1 MLSRLPDKDILMRH
15 CASLFALVL
24 LAAPLGAFAQPAA
37 PAVGRI
43 KVATG
48 TVSLVRGG
56 QTVVAAPG
64 GDVLESDVLRTGA
77 DGRLSVMLK
86 DESRVAL
93 GPNSELA
100 VTRFVYAPEEAQL
113 GLGLRLARGAL
124 SYVSGLIAKLA
135 PEAVRLETPTSII
148 GVRGTH
154 LLLRAGQP

>member
-1 MLSRLPDKDILMRH
+1 MPIPPATTPLRRAAGGAL
-15 CASLFALVL
+15 LVL
-24 LAAPLGAFAQPAA
+24 ALCPGLAAAQGASATAGRVKVASGAASILRAGQPV
-37 PAVGRI
+37 PAV
-43 KVATG
+43 
-48 TVSLVRGG
+48 
-56 QTVVAAPG
+56 PG
-64 GDVLESDVLRTGA
+64 AEVFESDLLRTGP

-100 VTRFVYAPEEAQL
+100 LTRFAYAPNDAQL
-113 GLGLRLARGAL
+113 GLGLRLVRGVL

-135 PEAVRLETPTSII
+135 PEAVKLETPTSII